1 MNCYKSFKYL
11 KQFKALFLVAIL
23 FAIQMIGFILAKKNK
38 NKSKTLGWVFLKRIY
53 DFCCDPYG
61 ERDGLVDWEE
71 GISRPVNRRCICVHS
86 CSVRCTVLVVRCT
99 KWVGLSAFKC
109 ALEHEVGLAGGRVQC
124 CLFP

>member
-11 KQFKALFLVAIL
+11 KQFKALNCCYSLCYSDDWFHL
-23 FAIQMIGFILAKKNK
+23 GKKNK

-86 CSVRCTVLVVRCT
+86 RCVRCTVLVVRCT

-124 CLFP
+124 CLFA